1 MSGAGPRLRRTL
13 SQLNLP
19 VRAVAAPDV
28 LDLRQADC
36 LEFLR
41 ELPDAS
47 VDLIVTDPAYSGMN
61 QHLKLGRGRI
71 VGDYNGGREAET
83 SGKWFREFH
92 DNPETFRVL
101 LAECHRVL
109 RDDRHLYLMFDSY
122 SFLSLAPLVR
132 EQFAV
137 KNVIT
142 WDKVNL
148 GMGHYFRRRHE
159 LILFASKGKRPLARR
174 DLPDVWRIKRLGRA
188 PYPTQ
193 KPVELF
199 ELMIVASAAPGFTVC
214 DPFMGSG
221 SAALAALRQGCGF
234 LGCDTSES
242 AVDLARVRVEGYLRT
257 GTDSLQPK
265 SQLANEDYRLNLRP
279 KARQASATS
288 GKRKSAA
295 APR

>member
-1 MSGAGPRLRRTL
+1 M
-13 SQLNLP
+13 SQLSFPVQALP
-19 VRAVAAPDV
+19 APEV

-36 LEFLR
+36 LAFLR
-41 ELPDAS
+41 ELPDEL
-47 VDLIVTDPAYSGMN
+47 VDVITTDPAYSGMN

-71 VGDYNGGREAET
+71 VGSYNAGRGAEAG
-83 SGKWFREFH
+83 GKWFREFH
-92 DNPETFRVL
+92 DNPETFRVFL
-101 LAECHRVL
+101 GECHRVL

-132 EQFAV
+132 ETFAV

-159 LILFASKGKRPLARR
+159 LILFASKGRRPLSRR
-174 DLPDVWRIKRLGRA
+174 DLPDVWRVKRMARA

-199 ELMIVASAAPGFTVC
+199 DLMLSASAETGFTVC

-221 SAALAALRQGCGF
+221 SSAIAAVRQGCGF
-234 LGCDTSES
+234 LGCDTSAA
-242 AVDLARVRVEGYLRT
+242 AVELTRSRVDTYLRT
-257 GTDSLQPK
+257 GLDPLQPR
-265 SQLANEDYRLNLRP
+265 SQLAGEDYRLNLRTT
-279 KARQASATS
+279 ARHTSATS
-288 GKRKSAA
+288 GKRRSAA
-295 APR
+295 IPT